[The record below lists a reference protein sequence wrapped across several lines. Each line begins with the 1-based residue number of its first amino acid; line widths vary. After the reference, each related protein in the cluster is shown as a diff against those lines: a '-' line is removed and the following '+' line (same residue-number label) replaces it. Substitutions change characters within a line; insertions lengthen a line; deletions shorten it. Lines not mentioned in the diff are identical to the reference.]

1 MRDAQN
7 ETLATLRKDL
17 TQIGTYPILIEA
29 LIHHTKG
36 WMKKKQTDYTHRL
49 LPTVP
54 THNKLQLAIKQQNTI
69 GWDHLVRGRLSKLW
83 KDVQKL
89 HNSTRLNQWSKHFI
103 KYIQKINNT
112 IWDARNN
119 LIYGT
124 GKEKITKEQ
133 KRLIPTI
140 TTFYNTYKHKISY
153 KHFHIF
159 QIPLQQRITFSPK
172 ENTQWIQ
179 TYKAAQKFYKR
190 EQKEFYIKHTKITK
204 YFKQKKRKN
213 TCQSTL
219 GQTQGQNAKKTKI
232 IAPKTKAP
240 HGNTQTTMTTF
251 CTKPPT
257 PTDAPT

>member
-1 MRDAQN
+1 MR
-7 ETLATLRKDL
+7 
-17 TQIGTYPILIEA
+17 
-29 LIHHTKG
+29 
-36 WMKKKQTDYTHRL
+36 KKQTDYTHRL
-49 LPTVP
+49 IPTVP

-69 GWDHLVRGRLSKLW
+69 GWDHLVRGRLSKIW
-83 KDVQKL
+83 TEVQKL
-89 HNSTRLNQWSKHFI
+89 HNSTRLKQWSKHFI
-103 KYIQKINNT
+103 KYIQKINHT
-112 IWDARNN
+112 IWEVRNN

-124 GKEKITKEQ
+124 GKEIISKEQ
-133 KRLIPTI
+133 KRLIPTL
-140 TTFYNTYKHKISY
+140 TTFYNTYKHKISS

-190 EQKEFYIKHTKITK
+190 EQKEFYTKHIKITK

-219 GQTQGQNAKKTKI
+219 GQTQGQHAKKTKTN
-232 IAPKTKAP
+232 AHKTPKP
-240 HGNTQTTMTTF
+240 SHGNIQTTITTF
-251 CTKPPT
+251 CTKPLT